1 MKIIKTINRI
11 MKVRNLVM
19 TKIGLL
25 NRYDLK
31 IIYYLIVKKKHIHI
45 HMEHRS

>member
-25 NRYDLK
+25 YRYDLK
-31 IIYYLIVKKKHIHI
+31 IIYYLIVKKTFTHTHGTP
-45 HMEHRS
+45 